1 MTDLNLLSE
10 CHRQEHQDVNGPVM
24 LEPKVTLAPTPC
36 PGAVPVNVST
46 CVLLP
51 VNDAPGKNVNTLSAR
66 V

>member
-1 MTDLNLLSE
+1 MTDLNLRGVPST
-10 CHRQEHQDVNGPVM
+10 RTPRVNGPVI